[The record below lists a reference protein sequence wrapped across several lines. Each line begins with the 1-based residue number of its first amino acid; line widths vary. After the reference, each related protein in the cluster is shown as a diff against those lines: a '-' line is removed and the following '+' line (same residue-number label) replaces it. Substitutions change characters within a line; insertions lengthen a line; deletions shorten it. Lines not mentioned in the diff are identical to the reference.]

1 MQSFYHKFTY
11 FLRSDLRKPNIHIII
26 RDNIM
31 QNNETVSRYQ
41 KPVSETDILDN
52 VRNDTPLIT
61 ITTEKDK
68 PMHSTH
74 I

>member
-1 MQSFYHKFTY
+1 
-11 FLRSDLRKPNIHIII
+11 
-26 RDNIM
+26 M

-61 ITTEKDK
+61 IPTEFTNRKSYQNITIINSDNQY
-68 PMHSTH
+68 
-74 I
+74 

>member
-1 MQSFYHKFTY
+1 
-11 FLRSDLRKPNIHIII
+11 
-26 RDNIM
+26 M

-61 ITTEKDK
+61 HIFTNRKSYQNITIINSDNQY
-68 PMHSTH
+68 
-74 I
+74 

>member
-1 MQSFYHKFTY
+1 
-11 FLRSDLRKPNIHIII
+11 
-26 RDNIM
+26 M

-61 ITTEKDK
+61 ITTEKGK
-68 PMHSTH
+68 TKAFHTYLLIESP
-74 I
+74 IKILQAILQQLEQ